1 MLANADGSGD
11 LGQGIQQHRGGD
23 QTDPP
28 PLIIGD
34 GGGDHEDRRPGG
46 AGDHRFADD
55 LVLAVYHDRLEVAAV
70 GDLTG
75 RADGAD
81 ILALGIGEEDHLVI
95 GIDAEHPMG
104 QFALNGRHVPA
115 AKHGIAGQDAHVVQ
129 IAPEEIAQ
137 TRRAGAQD
145 LLAEF
150 LGQGDDR
157 ALDLGVQKV
166 TEQAEDGGEH
176 QAETQ
181 QHFGADG
188 LQHGDISLGNRLDA
202 GLLCPR

>member
-1 MLANADGSGD
+1 
-11 LGQGIQQHRGGD
+11 
-23 QTDPP
+23 
-28 PLIIGD
+28 
-34 GGGDHEDRRPGG
+34 
-46 AGDHRFADD
+46 
-55 LVLAVYHDRLEVAAV
+55 
-70 GDLTG
+70 
-75 RADGAD
+75 
-81 ILALGIGEEDHLVI
+81 
-95 GIDAEHPMG
+95 MG
-104 QFALNGRHVPA
+104 QLALNGRHVPA